1 MHNLKAIR
9 AMAVAIGVCMMTGC
23 GGEALDCQDSECVRD
38 QIYHGPLS
46 KIELSGSNRPRPT
59 IMYVGAYGWGA
70 FKTSLPPDKI
80 PATPHPVV
88 FDKSYL
94 EVDEKGQLF
103 DPGQLQAFMDRIDEL
118 KKQKPTRPIFV
129 FTYAHGWHHNAS
141 TPPAHTEAEGLAYN
155 AIKFDYF
162 MARFV
167 EHVRRLYEL
176 NGDDNAP
183 AMLGVYVG
191 WRAKS
196 TTDPLSNMI
205 NVGNRAG
212 VADTIAANQKP
223 ASLYRALK
231 QISAKV
237 GESGPSSRMIAT
249 GHSLG
254 GRLMSRMFLPEIAKG
269 DLHPLGR
276 HALIAAI
283 EPAISAS
290 CYHDIYADPA
300 KPVGKPG
307 RLPSFIAITST
318 DDFAVVEGFR
328 LGHLVGALDPQVCPD
343 TPAAQNSAI
352 GAYAPY
358 VTHFWEFTRKGEY
371 DGAAPQKEC
380 DPPRLT
386 RHPDWLLTLGK
397 SEWQYP
403 YYDPLRHCPNMGG
416 NYHTDGWAYELN
428 VTRMDAYNQAGAV
441 WNVQTDRNLI
451 DDADDTARDGFSNI
465 GDRHNGFSS
474 TGLADMLGR
483 IAYAQIRWQDEGSGG
498 TVPEPSAKPLMA
510 KR

>member
-23 GGEALDCQDSECVRD
+23 GGEALDCIGSECVAD
-38 QIYHGPLS
+38 QIYQPPLPAP
-46 KIELSGSNRPRPT
+46 KDHKWNQPRPT

-70 FKTSLPPDKI
+70 FNTSLPPDKM
-80 PATPHPVV
+80 PGAPHPVL

-94 EVDEKGQLF
+94 EVNEQGQLF
-103 DPGQLQAFMDRIDEL
+103 DTHQLDALLERIEEL
-118 KKQKPTRPIFV
+118 KTKDPTRPIFV

-141 TPPAHTEAEGLAYN
+141 TPAVHTEAEGLDYN

-162 MARFV
+162 MARFA

-191 WRAKS
+191 WRGKS
-196 TTDPLSNMI
+196 TIDPLADMI
-205 NVGNRAG
+205 NVGNRAA
-212 VADTIAANQKP
+212 VADTIAANKDP
-223 ASLYRALK
+223 KSLYWALK

-237 GESGPSSRMIAT
+237 AESGPSSRMIAT

-254 GRLMSRMFLPEIAKG
+254 GRMMSRMFLPEIAG
-269 DLHPLGR
+269 DHLHPLGR

-290 CYHDIYADPA
+290 CYHDIYADPT

-328 LGHLVGALDPQVCPD
+328 LGHLAPVLDPPECHDIV
-343 TPAAQNSAI
+343 AARDSAI

-358 VTHFWEFTRKGEY
+358 VTHFWEFTR
-371 DGAAPQKEC
+371 DGDHDGKVPQEGC
-380 DPPRLT
+380 NPPRLT
-386 RHPDWLLTLGK
+386 PHRDWLFKTGT

-403 YYDPLRHCPNMGG
+403 YFNPFRPCPNQGG
-416 NYHTDGWAYELN
+416 NYHGDVWAYKLN
-428 VTRMDAYNQAGAV
+428 VTAMQAYNQAGAV
-441 WNVQTDRNLI
+441 WNVQTNRYLI
-451 DDADDTARDGFSNI
+451 DDAGDTGGNVSDL
-465 GDRHNGFSS
+465 HNGFSS
-474 TGLADMLGR
+474 TGLADILGR
-483 IAYAQIRWQDEGSGG
+483 IAYAQIKWQDEGSGAS
-498 TVPEPSAKPLMA
+498 VPEPRRKSKP
-510 KR
+510 